1 MSTQIKHYYALLKHY
16 APLTW
21 HSARMTMKNE
31 MMGTMGGFIWWVL
44 DPLFYCVLYYFV
56 FDVILDR
63 GTDNFITFL
72 LLGLV
77 IFRWISIAL
86 VQSATSIIQKKQIM
100 RQIDVPKVIFP
111 VEVCIIQLVKFFAA
125 FAPIFGLLILI
136 NGVTLSAIYYLPF
149 VILSGFLL
157 TVGGA
162 LTLSAI
168 IPFLPD
174 LENVLR
180 MVVQALRYVSV
191 IFFSLDQVPEKYQIF
206 IEINPLALL
215 IISTRDVL
223 MYGTAPSTGYMLY
236 IIGFGLVFSL
246 FGLFLH
252 KKLNRVYPRYVI

>member
-1 MSTQIKHYYALLKHY
+1 
-16 APLTW
+16 
-21 HSARMTMKNE
+21 MTMKNE

-44 DPLFYCVLYYFV
+44 DPLFYCMLYYFV

-100 RQIDVPKVIFP
+100 RQIDVPKMIFP
-111 VEVCIIQLVKFFAA
+111 IEVCFIQLVKFFAA
-125 FAPIFGLLILI
+125 FAPVLGLLILI
-136 NGVTLSAIYYLPF
+136 DGITFSAIYYLPIVLFAGF
-149 VILSGFLL
+149 VL
-157 TVGGA
+157 TVGCA
-162 LTLSAI
+162 LVLSAI

-174 LENVLR
+174 LSNVLK

-191 IFFSLDQVPEKYQIF
+191 IFFSLEQVPEKYRLL
-206 IEINPLALL
+206 IEANPLALL

-223 MYGTAPSTGYMLY
+223 MYGTAPSTIYLSY
-236 IIGFGLVFSL
+236 ILAFGVLLSFVGFV
-246 FGLFLH
+246 LH